1 MLHYK
6 KTFVHLVAN
15 TNTLVAKLGKHSAHT
30 RKHHRARHASNGTK
44 GRVLVKH
51 LTLPRYVQ
59 GPHINEHMC
68 AVVRLFEAVRDLL

>member
-51 LTLPRYVQ
+51 FTLRPYL
-59 GPHINEHMC
+59 GTWKDPTSMNTS
-68 AVVRLFEAVRDLL
+68 ARL